1 MEHNSIKDI
10 AQMIKEMGGK
20 KVQNNAAAAVDGS
33 NALDVAMTTI
43 TYPENRVVNQT
54 AQENKAPESPV
65 DERKTGGAIDNA
77 HLKIKSLT
85 RELIEGQDYFR
96 LEKVPNAILSKAG
109 ALKLVRRAGFSYH
122 VTMMDKTISVP
133 DGLISYTMKVTI
145 NDEEGNV
152 VSEAF
157 ASASSLEKKW
167 AKQGWAV
174 ESSLIGIAAKRGLV
188 GAVKNLLV

>member
-20 KVQNNAAAAVDGS
+20 KVQNNAAVAVDGS

-54 AQENKAPESPV
+54 EQENKAPESPV

-109 ALKLVRRAGFSYH
+109 QEGWLFLSRNDDGQNYFCSRWAGIVH
-122 VTMMDKTISVP
+122 
-133 DGLISYTMKVTI
+133 
-145 NDEEGNV
+145 NEGN
-152 VSEAF
+152 
-157 ASASSLEKKW
+157 
-167 AKQGWAV
+167 
-174 ESSLIGIAAKRGLV
+174 
-188 GAVKNLLV
+188 N